1 MTVGAGTIGRNILM
15 TMSGSALA
23 GVNTKGL
30 TIGFEPIDV
39 TDDNSAGYREL
50 LAEPGSKTLDL
61 AVSGATKSLELLQA
75 ASANTSQIYPFIFT
89 YEDGSTLTF
98 DGFMASFA
106 ITGEAATGSTFDA
119 SFQSS
124 GDWSFVAA

>member
-1 MTVGAGTIGRNILM
+1 
-15 TMSGSALA
+15 MSGASLA

-39 TDDNSAGYREL
+39 SDDNSAGYREL

-61 AVSGATKSLELLQA
+61 AVSGATKSLELLR
-75 ASANTSQIYPFIFT
+75 ASSENTSQIYPFVFT
-89 YEDGSTLTF
+89 YEDGSTLTM
-98 DGFMASFA
+98 DAFMSSFA
-106 ITGEAATGSTFDA
+106 ITAESATGSTFDA

-124 GDWSFVAA
+124 GDWVFAVAP